1 MSSSFF
7 GSMDAETRQLFFTL
21 QKEDLKDIRTG
32 DTGRENTRRP
42 SDSQIAFLLYESE
55 LRSLPTSFSEHTSTK
70 CQSQRS
76 LNGTRSSGNEELGV
90 ISALGTKRKFQETD
104 KDEIRSSIELTAR
117 PSFQLRNKSQ
127 NINDNSVDARTV
139 IDLTSVSSSPAASP
153 EPLLSLSDEAF
164 QEEKNTCVA
173 CFIDMRE
180 EDTFHAPCEHGYCHD
195 CIGELFEA
203 CLTGEFQ
210 FPPKCCGEPI
220 PTDTDHDAI
229 PAELMK
235 KVRDKAIE
243 LSTSNR
249 TYCRQSTCS
258 TFIPKESIKND
269 VATCPKCRTTTCV
282 LCKGAEHAD
291 YACKEDEAAQEL
303 LKLAET
309 NLWQRCPKCRALVER
324 QDGCPHMILLPMR
337 RGVDRIPRLFLMQGM
352 KPDTPLEKIPTMKCI
367 IVSMTARDH

>member
-32 DTGRENTRRP
+32 DTGRENARRP
-42 SDSQIAFLLYESE
+42 SDSQVAFLLYESE
-55 LRSLPTSFSEHTSTK
+55 LRSLSTSFSEHTSTNRQT
-70 CQSQRS
+70 QSM
-76 LNGTRSSGNEELGV
+76 

-104 KDEIRSSIELTAR
+104 EDEVRPSIELTAG
-117 PSFQLRNKSQ
+117 PSFQIRNKSR

-139 IDLTSVSSSPAASP
+139 IDLTSVSPSPAASP
-153 EPLLSLSDEAF
+153 KPDLPLSDEAF
-164 QEEKNTCVA
+164 QGGKNTCVA
-173 CFIDMRE
+173 CFINMGE

-243 LSTSNR
+243 LSTPNI
-249 TYCRQSTCS
+249 TYCRQPTCS
-258 TFIPKESIKND
+258 TFIPKESMKDD

-324 QDGCPHMILLPMR
+324 QDGCPHMSWHGARLVLLT
-337 RGVDRIPRLFLMQGM
+337 IQAL
-352 KPDTPLEKIPTMKCI
+352 
-367 IVSMTARDH
+367 